1 MVITSFLVPVFSDFS
16 EGWTHPV
23 WMVAFRT
30 RRGILRGQASSGCD
44 LFFFPGVCDR
54 IRRERGSEGLFFLK
68 IYFVTSATSQEENGV
83 ERLLVL
89 GLEQSSGLE
98 INKWGE
104 GIIKERAGHRLCYE
118 FFVTS

>member
-1 MVITSFLVPVFSDFS
+1 MDTSSLCGGSQNP
-16 EGWTHPV
+16 P
-23 WMVAFRT
+23 
-30 RRGILRGQASSGCD
+30 SSGCD

-83 ERLLVL
+83 GKLLVL

-118 FFVTS
+118 LCVTS